1 PSAKGMLEG
10 GKAIIYEGQILGAI
24 GVSGVQSF
32 EDAEIAQHAID
43 VFLKKQC
50 S

>member
-1 PSAKGMLEG
+1 MLEG
-10 GKAIIYEGQILGAI
+10 GKPIIYEGEILGAI

-43 VFLKKQC
+43 RFLKKQN